1 MSERNEWDDDF
12 DADERGNDNP
22 IQALRKIERQQ
33 KQQIK
38 ELTEQ
43 LEAMRSQVRERSVK
57 DVLASKGLN
66 EKIAKFIP
74 KEMTSPEDIEAWV
87 SENAEVFGAPAP
99 AEGADSQPSGG
110 ATTTD
115 PGMEA
120 LMRISATQSSG
131 STQSGDPAQIEALI
145 KAAQSPEELNRILF
159 GNAAGPA
166 VV

>member
-12 DADERGNDNP
+12 DADERGNESP

-33 KQQIK
+33 KAQIK

-43 LEAMRSQVRERSVK
+43 LANMKAQVRERSVK

-74 KEMTSPEDIEAWV
+74 SDFTSPEEIEEWV
-87 SENAEVFGAPAP
+87 SENAEVFGATPASAP
-99 AEGADSQPSGG
+99 ESTQGG
-110 ATTTD
+110 ETTTD
-115 PGMEA
+115 PDVAG
-120 LMRISATQSSG
+120 LQRIAATQSSG
-131 STQSGDPAQIEALI
+131 SVQTGDSAQIAALM
-145 KAAQSPEELNRILF
+145 KAAGSPEELNQLLF
-159 GNAAGPA
+159 GNSSGPA